1 MSADDEIIDYGSNS
15 GPFTRRN
22 IIIAAAICSGL
33 VAAGLLVLV
42 IMAPW
47 NHNALEDEYKSTVEE
62 ILRLS
67 SESRQGYDDL
77 MKMCNTYGSRI
88 TGSSGLDAATEYVYN
103 AMQSYGLLNV
113 QYDNVEVINWVRG
126 DEETLMMTYPYQ
138 KKMAIMA
145 LGNSIGATDLVGDV
159 IVVQSFDEL
168 DTLGNEGKITGKI
181 VVYNKAFTTYGA
193 TSSYRTTGARRAS
206 AYGAI
211 ASLTRSV
218 TPYSLY
224 TPHTGVQYYDDTNPP
239 IPAAAITVED
249 AILLQYMQVS

>member
-1 MSADDEIIDYGSNS
+1 
-15 GPFTRRN
+15 
-22 IIIAAAICSGL
+22 
-33 VAAGLLVLV
+33 
-42 IMAPW
+42 
-47 NHNALEDEYKSTVEE
+47 
-62 ILRLS
+62 
-67 SESRQGYDDL
+67 